1 MKFKSGMTEKHII
14 VKCAA
19 DKFLPFAMAFGFY
32 VILFGTGSSGGGFQG
47 GTMVAAAALLLYLG
61 YGVKT
66 TQEAISLDVLRT
78 NEFCGASIYILLGFA
93 GLVLCSQFCVNFAP
107 DLFGFGDM
115 ISAGTITFMGYAVGY
130 KVLTGVSFLLV
141 LMLGLL
147 GPNSD
152 DADDDGYV
160 PEEEDE

>member
-1 MKFKSGMTEKHII
+1 MKFKNGMKEKNII
-14 VKCAA
+14 VRCGA
-19 DKFLPFAMAFGFY
+19 DKFLPFALIFGFY

-47 GTMVAAAALLLYLG
+47 GTIVASGAVLIYLG
-61 YGVKT
+61 YGVNTMKDT
-66 TQEAISLDVLRT
+66 FNLNVLRT
-78 NEFCGASIYILLGFA
+78 NEFIGASIYILLGFA
-93 GLVLCSQFCVNFAP
+93 GLIIAGQFAYNFCA

-115 ISAGTITFMGYAVGY
+115 ISAGTITFMGYSVGY

-147 GPNSD
+147 GRNTE
-152 DADDDGYV
+152 DDDGYV

>member
-1 MKFKSGMTEKHII
+1 MKFKNGMKEKHI
-14 VKCAA
+14 VVRCGA
-19 DKFLPFAMAFGFY
+19 DKFLPFALMFGFY

-47 GTMVAAAALLLYLG
+47 GTMVAAGALLLYLG

-66 TQEAISLDVLRT
+66 AQKSLNLDVLRV

-93 GLVLCSQFCVNFAP
+93 GILLCTNFAENFAP
-107 DLFGFGDM
+107 NLFGFGDM
-115 ISAGTITFMGYAVGY
+115 ISAGTITFMGYSVGY

-147 GPNSD
+147 SPD
-152 DADDDGYV
+152 DNDDDYYI